1 MATLT
6 GNAINTSYQ
15 GLIKT
20 IDNAVLGINS
30 TKVITDGEGNLT
42 PLALA
47 QSSLLIGSQT
57 AATTVELFSSNLTLA
72 DQTAT
77 NGFILNSTNLAF
89 AGAIDFTGSTVSGL
103 PAGSDTTYDLG
114 SAQSTNDVDVT
125 LTGSDATIDTIKM
138 VAGTNITLTDN
149 GSNQITIDAAGGTD
163 TDTTYDLGSAQSTND
178 VDVTLTGSDATIDT
192 IKMVA
197 GTNITLTDNGSNQ
210 ITIDAAGGGG
220 AAGLVSGTGADSMKS
235 AASLTTNPSTV
246 SGANTISLGDNNIAD
261 KPDLI
266 NIGTNLNNSGTGD
279 GTIMIGKNWR
289 QTFGEKSVLI
299 GHNNSQISVGQCGV
313 VAIGSVGCTDSRYGV
328 IIGNGAC
335 AYGSS
340 NGFGVAVG
348 YNSAA
353 GSGSATDQATALGY
367 AAKAS
372 NLNSLALGAATIAS
386 ADGATALGHGVT
398 AAKAD
403 TVTVKELEVCA
414 AGGGIT
420 IKSPNGT
427 EYKLTVT
434 DAGALVIT

>member
-149 GSNQITIDAAGGTD
+149 GSNQITIDAAGGGGGD
-163 TDTTYDLGSAQSTND
+163 TDPISYLTLPAVAHDLFQTGGSEETYRANQIVDGYTNTNSLGGVTAPGNVGFTIFPMSPGETLNKLKFRVNTAFSGTGQLMKLAVYDLTYRQGGGVGEYSSGIVPYNKVKDLGSIA
-178 VDVTLTGSDATIDT
+178 VDAIGPKTIDISGNPYVMPTDATYGAIAIAWALDT
-192 IKMVA
+192 PGYNPQIAAWNNAIWNGNSAVIQGSTTYRNIQPYFENILD
-197 GTNITLTDNGSNQ
+197 GTNNYDLP
-210 ITIDAAGGGG
+210 
-220 AAGLVSGTGADSMKS
+220 ADLSD
-235 AASLTTNPSTV
+235 P
-246 SGANTISLGDNNIAD
+246 
-261 KPDLI
+261 
-266 NIGTNLNNSGTGD
+266 
-279 GTIMIGKNWR
+279 
-289 QTFGEKSVLI
+289 TFK
-299 GHNNSQISVGQCGV
+299 
-313 VAIGSVGCTDSRYGV
+313 
-328 IIGNGAC
+328 
-335 AYGSS
+335 
-340 NGFGVAVG
+340 
-348 YNSAA
+348 
-353 GSGSATDQATALGY
+353 
-367 AAKAS
+367 
-372 NLNSLALGAATIAS
+372 ALGATSNPIWMVIQ
-386 ADGATALGHGVT
+386 T
-398 AAKAD
+398 
-403 TVTVKELEVCA
+403 
-414 AGGGIT
+414 
-420 IKSPNGT
+420 
-427 EYKLTVT
+427 KL
-434 DAGALVIT
+434 